1 VSTLAGT
8 LLPTPVVRACRSVL
22 PCGGCHKGACP
33 LPLGVVFA
41 PREHYVGTTASHH
54 DDHHAHAAHYR
65 RSVGSNCC
73 SVSPWWWWLPA
84 ACCPLLTCSLTRK
97 WQTRHTCDLPNQL
110 QVRFA
115 APVLPGSKLTVEMW
129 AEGDRILF
137 VTLVD
142 GKVVINNAY
151 VDLTPSARM

>member
-1 VSTLAGT
+1 MTTTTLT
-8 LLPTPVVRACRSVL
+8 LLTTAALSDPIVVLFRL
-22 PCGGCHKGACP
+22 GGGGCP
-33 LPLGVVFA
+33 LP
-41 PREHYVGTTASHH
+41 TARYSLAHL
-54 DDHHAHAAHYR
+54 HA
-65 RSVGSNCC
+65 
-73 SVSPWWWWLPA
+73 
-84 ACCPLLTCSLTRK
+84 RK
-97 WQTRHTCDLPNQL
+97 WQTRLTCNLPNQL

>member
-1 VSTLAGT
+1 
-8 LLPTPVVRACRSVL
+8 
-22 PCGGCHKGACP
+22 
-33 LPLGVVFA
+33 LGVVFA
-41 PREHYVGTTASHH
+41 PREHYVGTTPAITTTTTTPTLLTSATAALS
-54 DDHHAHAAHYR
+54 DPIVVLFRLGGGGCPLPTAHY
-65 RSVGSNCC
+65 
-73 SVSPWWWWLPA
+73 
-84 ACCPLLTCSLTRK
+84 SLAHLHANGKRA
-97 WQTRHTCDLPNQL
+97 TCDLPNQL